1 MKCDEVSRE
10 LIAFLDRRAN
20 SAERAVME
28 AHLKGCVACRARAE
42 DFRKLWGLLDEVPVH
57 EPSFGFDARLRQRI
71 AREPR
76 PRWFTWLV
84 PQPRLAFSVAL
95 LVALSIW
102 MSRPPQN
109 RPTTFANAPSEEE
122 QFQMIDHLGVLENF
136 DLLSK
141 SDVLSE
147 LPARTPQQQ
156 APQEDDAQRKGDGG

>member
-1 MKCDEVSRE
+1 MKCDDVSRE
-10 LIAFLDRRAN
+10 LIAYLERRSN
-20 SAERAVME
+20 SADRAVVE
-28 AHLKGCVACRARAE
+28 EHLKDCAACRRRAE
-42 DFRKLWGLLDEVPVH
+42 DFRKLWNLLDEVPAH
-57 EPSFGFDARLRQRI
+57 EPSFGFDARIRQRI

-76 PRWFTWLV
+76 PRWFTWLA
-84 PQPRLAFSVAL
+84 PQPRLAFSMAL

-147 LPARTPQQQ
+147 LPPRTPQEQ
-156 APQEDDAQRKGDGG
+156 APPDEVPQPKGDGG